1 MSEIIKKYQDIISLI
16 KSNIENNQNLKF
28 PNIIAVSKTFKL
40 EKILPLI
47 NYGHNDYGENKV
59 QEAIEKWTSI
69 KEKNQNIKL
78 HLIGR
83 LQTNKVK
90 FAIKIFD
97 YIHSLDS
104 IKLAKKIADEEKKQN
119 KKIQLFIQV
128 NIGKEDQKSGV
139 ELKNLSELY
148 NYCKE
153 LNLNVI
159 GLMCIPP
166 FEEDSE
172 KYFKEMKI
180 LNKKFNLS
188 NLSMGMSSDYLKAI
202 QNSATHVRIGSNIF
216 GSRN

>member
-1 MSEIIKKYQDIISLI
+1 M
-16 KSNIENNQNLKF
+16 
-28 PNIIAVSKTFKL
+28 
-40 EKILPLI
+40 
-47 NYGHNDYGENKV
+47 
-59 QEAIEKWTSI
+59 
-69 KEKNQNIKL
+69 
-78 HLIGR
+78 
-83 LQTNKVK
+83 
-90 FAIKIFD
+90 
-97 YIHSLDS
+97 
-104 IKLAKKIADEEKKQN
+104 
-119 KKIQLFIQV
+119 

-148 NYCKE
+148 NYCKD

-202 QNSATHVRIGSNIF
+202 QNSATHVRIGSSIF